1 MKTGEP
7 SLPPTFAGPTLL
19 RVLCALAL
27 VSALPAPGLA
37 EGSRLELEVGRS
49 ETRVY
54 SSSTPLEIGERV
66 GDLGVSRRLDRL
78 GYRRVRGRRPNVP
91 GEYFWGFDYFWI
103 YQRAHLLSG
112 QKIVPAALFGLEL
125 TRPHGEISGTVEV
138 GADGQVVASKRRA
151 YVEPELLFES
161 LSERRAQRV
170 PVEIEALPD
179 VVWQAVVAAEDGR
192 FFDHRGVDGR
202 GIARA
207 LLRNAR
213 AGKVKQGG
221 STITQQLIKVR
232 ELTPKRTLGRKVS
245 EGLRA
250 LALEAEHTKEEIL
263 QAYLNS
269 VYFGSVDN
277 VSLYGI
283 GAAARGYFGVPAT
296 ELTLDQASVLAGIIQ
311 SPNRLTPARHREA
324 ARDRQL
330 YVLGRMAELGF
341 ISAEQ
346 SQAATLPRVRSGNL
360 STGPTTTLRNAL
372 REVVEDRS
380 ERLDDGR
387 GVVVRTALDPWLQ
400 EVAEESVASLLKR
413 FDREQ
418 GVSAALV
425 AARIS
430 DGRIVAYVGGDP
442 GAGDGFD
449 RVQSMRQPGST
460 VKPFVAVEAL
470 DRCGEREELHL
481 GSRIRDAELT
491 LELPSG
497 SWTPRNSE
505 RDYRGVVDLRGT
517 LVDSLNVPTVRVAR
531 WCGFEAVAERFEA
544 FGLDLPAERPPSFV
558 LGAVET
564 SPLELLSAYQALA
577 AQGSTERIVLVDSL
591 ELPGGRRLGS
601 RFGER
606 GGSRRPVRSSTAH
619 IVREAL
625 EDVTEGWGPEG
636 SWGKTGTSSAGRD
649 AWFAGGSGDLA
660 VVVWV
665 GADRGG
671 GLGLSGRG
679 TAAPIFQEFASK
691 ATASYPAVGQDRPRR
706 VVEHWLDEETGLI
719 VKYEHSRARRELFRR
734 GHMPPKRRLLLS
746 RSVPV
751 LE

>member
-1 MKTGEP
+1 ML
-7 SLPPTFAGPTLL
+7 SLGQHSLRRCLLSLAFA
-19 RVLCALAL
+19 
-27 VSALPAPGLA
+27 SAAYGLA
-37 EGSRLELEVGRS
+37 AAASAQSSAARLELEVGRS

-54 SSSTPLEIGERV
+54 SSPTPLDTGKRV
-66 GDLGVSRRLDRL
+66 GDLGVARRFDRL
-78 GYRRVRGRRPNVP
+78 GYRRVRGRRPSVP
-91 GEYFWGFDYFWI
+91 GEYFWGFDHFWV
-103 YQRAHLLSG
+103 YQRAHLVSG
-112 QKIVPAALFGLEL
+112 QKAVPAALWGLEL
-125 TRPHGEISGTVEV
+125 KRPHGEIVGVVEV
-138 GADGQVVASKRRA
+138 GPEGDPVGSSRRA

-161 LSERRAQRV
+161 LTERRAPRV
-170 PVEIEALPD
+170 PVELEALPD
-179 VVWQAVVAAEDGR
+179 VVWQAVIAAEDGR

-213 AGKVKQGG
+213 AGQVKQGG

-250 LALEAEHTKEEIL
+250 LALEAEHSKEEIL

-269 VYFGSVDN
+269 VYFGAVEN

-283 GAAARGYFGVPAT
+283 GAAARGYFGVEAT
-296 ELTLDQASVLAGIIQ
+296 ELTLEQASVLAGIIQ

-324 ARDRQL
+324 ARERQS
-330 YVLGRMAELGF
+330 YVLGRMKDLGF
-341 ISAEQ
+341 ITTAQADAASLPKVRARQLSA
-346 SQAATLPRVRSGNL
+346 
-360 STGPTTTLRNAL
+360 GPTTTLRNAL
-372 REVVEDRS
+372 RTVVEDRS
-380 ERLDDGR
+380 DRLGDGR
-387 GVVVRTALDPWLQ
+387 GIVVRTALDPWLQ
-400 EVAEESVASLLKR
+400 EVAEKSVADLLRR
-413 FDREQ
+413 FDPES

-442 GAGDGFD
+442 NKLDGFD
-449 RVQSMRQPGST
+449 RVQSKRQPGST
-460 VKPFVAVEAL
+460 VKPFVVVEAL
-470 DRCGEREELHL
+470 DRCGEQDELHL
-481 GSRIRDAELT
+481 ATRVRDEKLT

-497 SWTPRNSE
+497 PWTPRNSKRE
-505 RDYRGVVDLRGT
+505 FRGVVDLRGA

-531 WCGFEAVAERFEA
+531 HCGFDVVAERFEA

-558 LGAVET
+558 LGSVET
-564 SPLELLSAYQALA
+564 SPVDLLSAYLTLA
-577 AQGSTERIVLVDSL
+577 AQGKPERVVLVDSL

-601 RFGER
+601 RFGQKR
-606 GGSRRPVRSSTAH
+606 GTRRPVRSSTAH
-619 IVREAL
+619 IVRRAL
-625 EDVTEGWGPEG
+625 EDVTWEWGPEG
-636 SWGKTGTSSAGRD
+636 SWGKTGTSSRGRD
-649 AWFAGGSGDLA
+649 AWFAGGSGDLV

-665 GADRGG
+665 GADRGR

-691 ATASYPAVGQDRPRR
+691 ATASYPAVGQERPKR

-719 VKYEHSRARRELFRR
+719 VKYENSRARRELFRR
-734 GHMPPKRRLLLS
+734 GHMPPRRRLLLP
-746 RSVPV
+746 RSVPI